1 MPVVDVFETIR
12 TDPKLEELTRLLA
25 RGKGAVAAEGLWG
38 SSAPILAAVA
48 AEQLGR
54 PLLLVTAHADEADDI
69 RDDVETAVGAAPE
82 LLPQLDTL
90 PQDAVGPD
98 ELADERL
105 RLCLTLLQHAP
116 AEPACPHAGAP
127 GCGQPGS
134 AAPPLYLVAPIMALM
149 QPVPT
154 AEAIRARSYAVT
166 VGQPLDPDALTRW
179 LTAHGFQRCDAVDV
193 SGDFA
198 RRGGIV
204 DVFSSAH
211 IEPVRIEFFGD
222 EVASIR
228 LIDTGTQRSS
238 HALDGVQIPALSWD
252 TETPRSKATDAPNGG
267 AAAAD
272 ATTSFLRLLPPDTL
286 IAFHEPGEIQE
297 LGRTYLQRLGE
308 RRGIIHVDTVFRQA
322 NEFAQLHLHRFTGI
336 AAESVRFDV
345 TSLPPFEAKAAEALH
360 MLGEL
365 AQTTG
370 VIVLCDNPPEEQRL
384 RELLEQHSAAA
395 ESPALPGGGDQ
406 PPSLL
411 GRGQGEGDTSQTAP
425 ETLPQPLPKSEGSV
439 RIGATIGAIHT
450 AIGVIHRGFQWRQ
463 TAYVPHHE
471 LFHRY
476 RQRRTLRRVQPAR
489 PLDSFFDL
497 EAGDYVVHTIHG
509 IGRFRGL
516 TTLDR
521 AGRVDEYLAI
531 EFADKAV
538 VHVPISQIHV
548 VQKYIGTVR
557 GKPKLSKVGGTA
569 WKNAKQ
575 RVAEA
580 VTDLAADLLAVQAQ
594 RAMESGVAYPRDTD
608 WQREFEGSFLYEET
622 EDQLRALDEMKADM
636 TRARPMDRLLCG
648 DVGYGKTELAMRAA
662 FKTVEFGKQVA
673 VLVPTTVLAE
683 QHHQT
688 FQERMADYPFTI
700 DVLSRFRT
708 KAEQSR
714 IVERARK
721 GQIDILIGT
730 HRLLSSDVRFSDL
743 GLVVIDEEQRFGV
756 EAKERLKRLRATV
769 EVLTLTA
776 TPIPRTLHM
785 AMLGIR
791 DISSLATAPLDR
803 RAIVTQVRLW
813 EDRLIRD
820 AIMRE
825 LNRDGQVYF
834 VHNFVRDIHQV
845 ANHLRTLVP
854 EARFVVG
861 HGQMPAHEL
870 EDMMLKFLHHEADV
884 LVSTNIIESGLDIP
898 TANTIFINRAER
910 FGLADLHQLRGRVGR
925 SKNRAYAYALLSPK
939 YPIKDNAARRL
950 KALEH
955 YSDLGAGFQIAMRDL
970 EIRGAGNILGP
981 EQSGHIEAVGY
992 EMYCQ
997 LLEQAVR
1004 RLKNEPAPAYRPVNL
1019 DLGLSA
1025 TIPRSYVR
1033 ADRQRMEIYKRLTGC
1048 RTIAELEVLRNDV
1061 RDAFGPPPDA
1071 VETLLE
1077 LAEIRVLAQP
1087 WGIRSLVLV
1096 EPDVVFAI
1104 DDLQTVQPLFATGP
1118 GSPRVPDPQ
1127 TIHWRL
1133 PKRYLEPK
1141 TLLTTLRKQ
1150 LRAPTPALAALK
1162 SGI

>member
-406 PPSLL
+406 PPSL
-411 GRGQGEGDTSQTAP
+411 
-425 ETLPQPLPKSEGSV
+425 
-439 RIGATIGAIHT
+439 
-450 AIGVIHRGFQWRQ
+450 
-463 TAYVPHHE
+463 
-471 LFHRY
+471 
-476 RQRRTLRRVQPAR
+476 
-489 PLDSFFDL
+489 
-497 EAGDYVVHTIHG
+497 
-509 IGRFRGL
+509 
-516 TTLDR
+516 
-521 AGRVDEYLAI
+521 
-531 EFADKAV
+531 
-538 VHVPISQIHV
+538 
-548 VQKYIGTVR
+548 
-557 GKPKLSKVGGTA
+557 
-569 WKNAKQ
+569 
-575 RVAEA
+575 
-580 VTDLAADLLAVQAQ
+580 
-594 RAMESGVAYPRDTD
+594 
-608 WQREFEGSFLYEET
+608 
-622 EDQLRALDEMKADM
+622 
-636 TRARPMDRLLCG
+636 
-648 DVGYGKTELAMRAA
+648 
-662 FKTVEFGKQVA
+662 
-673 VLVPTTVLAE
+673 
-683 QHHQT
+683 
-688 FQERMADYPFTI
+688 
-700 DVLSRFRT
+700 
-708 KAEQSR
+708 
-714 IVERARK
+714 
-721 GQIDILIGT
+721 
-730 HRLLSSDVRFSDL
+730 
-743 GLVVIDEEQRFGV
+743 
-756 EAKERLKRLRATV
+756 
-769 EVLTLTA
+769 
-776 TPIPRTLHM
+776 
-785 AMLGIR
+785 
-791 DISSLATAPLDR
+791 
-803 RAIVTQVRLW
+803 
-813 EDRLIRD
+813 
-820 AIMRE
+820 
-825 LNRDGQVYF
+825 
-834 VHNFVRDIHQV
+834 
-845 ANHLRTLVP
+845 
-854 EARFVVG
+854 
-861 HGQMPAHEL
+861 
-870 EDMMLKFLHHEADV
+870 
-884 LVSTNIIESGLDIP
+884 
-898 TANTIFINRAER
+898 
-910 FGLADLHQLRGRVGR
+910 
-925 SKNRAYAYALLSPK
+925 
-939 YPIKDNAARRL
+939 
-950 KALEH
+950 
-955 YSDLGAGFQIAMRDL
+955 
-970 EIRGAGNILGP
+970 
-981 EQSGHIEAVGY
+981 
-992 EMYCQ
+992 
-997 LLEQAVR
+997 
-1004 RLKNEPAPAYRPVNL
+1004 
-1019 DLGLSA
+1019 
-1025 TIPRSYVR
+1025 
-1033 ADRQRMEIYKRLTGC
+1033 
-1048 RTIAELEVLRNDV
+1048 
-1061 RDAFGPPPDA
+1061 
-1071 VETLLE
+1071 
-1077 LAEIRVLAQP
+1077 
-1087 WGIRSLVLV
+1087 
-1096 EPDVVFAI
+1096 
-1104 DDLQTVQPLFATGP
+1104 
-1118 GSPRVPDPQ
+1118 
-1127 TIHWRL
+1127 
-1133 PKRYLEPK
+1133 
-1141 TLLTTLRKQ
+1141 
-1150 LRAPTPALAALK
+1150 
-1162 SGI
+1162 

>member
-12 TDPKLEELTRLLA
+12 TDPQLEELTRLLA

-38 SSAPILAAVA
+38 SSAPILAALA
-48 AEQLGR
+48 AERLGR

-105 RLCLTLLQHAP
+105 RLCLGLMQHA
-116 AEPACPHAGAP
+116 
-127 GCGQPGS
+127 
-134 AAPPLYLVAPIMALM
+134 AASPPRLVAPIMALM
-149 QPVPT
+149 QPVPS
-154 AEAIRARSYAVT
+154 AEAVRARSFAVT
-166 VGQPLDPDALTRW
+166 VGQPLDPDALIRW
-179 LTAHGFQRCDAVDV
+179 LSAHGFQRCDAVDV

-211 IEPVRIEFFGD
+211 VEPVRIEFFGD

-238 HALDGVQIPALSWD
+238 HALDGVQIPALTWQSQEPGD
-252 TETPRSKATDAPNGG
+252 EG
-267 AAAAD
+267 AAETGAGAARAD
-272 ATTSFLRLLPPDTL
+272 STTSFLRLLPPDTL
-286 IAFHEPGEIQE
+286 IAFHEPAEIQE

-308 RRGIIHVDTVFRQA
+308 RRGIIHVDAIFRQA

-345 TSLPPFEAKAAEALH
+345 TTLPPFEAKAAEALQ

-365 AQTTG
+365 AQKTE
-370 VIVLCDNPPEEQRL
+370 VVVLCDNPPEEQRL
-384 RELLEQHSAAA
+384 RELLEQQTGVDTDH
-395 ESPALPGGGDQ
+395 GG
-406 PPSLL
+406 PPLQE
-411 GRGQGEGDTSQTAP
+411 R
-425 ETLPQPLPKSEGSV
+425 V
-439 RIGATIGAIHT
+439 RTT
-450 AIGVIHRGFQWRQ
+450 IGVIHRGFQWRQ

-516 TTLDR
+516 KTLDR
-521 AGRVDEYLAI
+521 EGRVDEYLAI

-594 RAMESGVAYPRDTD
+594 RAMEAGVAYPRDTD

-636 TRARPMDRLLCG
+636 TRPRPMDRLLCG

-708 KAEQSR
+708 KAEQTR
-714 IVERARK
+714 IVELARK

-820 AIMRE
+820 AILRE

-834 VHNFVRDIHQV
+834 VHNFVRDIHAV

-939 YPIKDNAARRL
+939 YPIKENAARRL

-1004 RLKNEPAPAYRPVNL
+1004 GLKNEPAPAYRPVNL

-1025 TIPRSYVR
+1025 TIPRGYVR

-1104 DDLQTVQPLFATGP
+1104 DDLQTVQPLFAAGP

-1141 TLLTTLRKQ
+1141 TLLPTLRKQ
-1150 LRAPTPALAALK
+1150 LRGPATPVTEPVAAQVPR
-1162 SGI
+1162 GT